1 MIAVGVI
8 CDPLSFC
15 KTMKEKRQPFSVNSI
30 DNAKTVI
37 CTSFAEFRRLN
48 PTGTKKRIIIFDA
61 LEKLK
66 TIHNIVMIKNKSPVE
81 CVNKAITQ
89 NTHVSVS
96 IKNHDYIVETID
108 KNNDSSISFLHE
120 YNTNLYNITSV
131 SIREAIRTL
140 YFSYL
145 HGRISKEAFEKEL
158 NPLHPKRG
166 KSVDAFIALKE
177 LVSCDLFKQTQ
188 EAIKFAKGKHD
199 RELDKIAKDHGIAA
213 FDLRYFLYSNK

>member
-1 MIAVGVI
+1 MIAIGVI
-8 CDPLSFC
+8 CDPLLFC
-15 KTMKEKRQPFSVNSI
+15 KTMRDRKQPFSINTIGPARNV
-30 DNAKTVI
+30 V
-37 CTSFAEFRRLN
+37 CTSFAEFIRLN
-48 PTGTKKRIIIFDA
+48 PTVTKKRIIIFDA

-66 TIHNIVMIKNKSPVE
+66 TIQNIIMIKNKLATE
-81 CVNKAITQ
+81 CVNRVIKENKHIT
-89 NTHVSVS
+89 VS

-131 SIREAIRTL
+131 ATRESIRSL

-145 HGRISKEAFEKEL
+145 HARIPEEKFIKEL
-158 NPLHPKRG
+158 NALHPKRG
-166 KSVDAFIALKE
+166 KSVEAFLTLKE
-177 LVSCDLFKQTQ
+177 LVNSSLFKKTQ

-199 RELDKIAKDHGIAA
+199 RELDAIAKTYGIAA